1 MLRLTGTYATSRL
14 SRAVVTTFAVIILAI
29 DFGQDED
36 SGGNSEIDYLAT
48 TFLYFLISELKF
60 DKSEDHVL
68 VRYMY
73 FRNNIV
79 LY

>member
-1 MLRLTGTYATSRL
+1 M
-14 SRAVVTTFAVIILAI
+14 VTTFAVIILAI

-36 SGGNSEIDYLAT
+36 SGGNSGIDYLAT

-68 VRYMY
+68 VRYAY
-73 FRNNIV
+73 FWIKILLNGVSR
-79 LY
+79 